1 MDRALRASIPAA
13 GLFLALTG
21 VAAFPVTTQEV
32 PASAAAE
39 MITDKDAVPA
49 PGSMVVF
56 FRGGQAGPNLASVL
70 RELIGH
76 PDLIPVET
84 REVAPDDTLCDL
96 LTKRGFPEPCEA
108 YFPVVAT
115 LNPDLRSL
123 TALSIG
129 QKIRLPAVKIT
140 ASRSSRIFEGA
151 EKQARQLMQNWAAF
165 APRIFHMKDSIR
177 VEYDTL
183 ELVVRAKDQEHL
195 DRAVAAVGA
204 LALSNLSIEPIAF
217 VPSVARPFS
226 RSASAVQSSC
236 SSGNL
241 GSAPV
246 SYVEYAFEDEPAK
259 PPSAPGVVSP
269 TVYILDVPVTASPN
283 LRASQSAGPWR
294 CEWFPFS
301 NRDHATHLASIIASK
316 NPTLGFIGLE
326 PGATIRSHPFMA
338 IREATPGAP
347 PFKDSNAVL
356 QYRGLFQQAHAR
368 ASLPVFLV
376 AASFRNFDDYGDMAG
391 GRLSS
396 AEQRFNGVYS
406 AIEDAVKNEQ
416 PLLIV
421 AAGQNPDGTE
431 GMELDAR
438 TLMSPQNLGDLPNVV
453 TVTACTHCNRS
464 GAALAPGSNFD
475 TQRRFVHVAAPGGK
489 DLPGWVNGEGIG
501 AASGTS
507 QAAAYVGGVAASMI
521 ARYPQRYRRAPDVK
535 LRLQVTSAP
544 IVSAD
549 GALAPASAKLSAG
562 IVDPQL
568 AALDPARDWVKT
580 ADGWR
585 PVLARRWSKSQVRFR
600 SDRGIESDRDLYSLL
615 RLVQT
620 ESRDWH
626 YVAYTDPD
634 AEAGSTSALARAVDI
649 GTLFDQSLRLELCEG
664 SPIRIGDI
672 QDFIPRLGGIP
683 RQLQLAD
690 EECGQG

>member
-1 MDRALRASIPAA
+1 MGSASRASVRVA
-13 GLFLALTG
+13 GLLLPLAG
-21 VAAFPVTTQEV
+21 VAGF
-32 PASAAAE
+32 PASAQEAPASAVAQLLPH
-39 MITDKDAVPA
+39 KDAVPA
-49 PGSMVVF
+49 PGSMVIF
-56 FRGGQAGPNLASVL
+56 FRGGQAGSNLGTVL
-70 RELIGH
+70 RELIRH
-76 PDLIPVET
+76 PDLVPVED
-84 REVAPDDTLCDL
+84 REVGRDDTLCDL
-96 LTKRGFPEPCEA
+96 LTKRGFPEPCQA
-108 YFPVVAT
+108 YFPVIQA

-123 TALSIG
+123 TALSVG
-129 QKIRLPAVKIT
+129 QKIRLPGVNIT
-140 ASRSSRIFEGA
+140 TRRSSKIFEA
-151 EKQARQLMQNWAAF
+151 ARQAMELMQNWAAF
-165 APRIFHMKDSIR
+165 SPRLFQTKDSTR

-183 ELVVRAKDQEHL
+183 ELVVRAPDQERL
-195 DRAVAAVGA
+195 DRAVVAVGA
-204 LALSNLSIEPIAF
+204 LELSNVSLEPIAF
-217 VPSVARPFS
+217 APSIAKPFS
-226 RSASAVQSSC
+226 RSASVVHSSC
-236 SSGNL
+236 SHGDL
-241 GSAPV
+241 GSVPV
-246 SYVEYAFEDEPAK
+246 NYVEYAFEDEPAQ
-259 PPSAPGVVSP
+259 PPSSPAVVSP
-269 TVYILDVPVTASPN
+269 TVYILDVPVNISPN
-283 LRASQSAGPWR
+283 LSASQPPGSWR
-294 CEWFPFS
+294 CEWFQFS
-301 NRDHATHLASIIASK
+301 GRDHATHLASIIASK
-316 NPTLGFIGLE
+316 YPTLGFIGLE
-326 PGATIRSHPFMA
+326 PSARIQSQPFMTVSD
-338 IREATPGAP
+338 ATPGAP
-347 PFKDSNAVL
+347 PIKDSAAL
-356 QYRGLFQQAHAR
+356 LGYRELFRRAHYR
-368 ASLPVFLV
+368 ESLPVFLV
-376 AASFRNFDDYGDMAG
+376 AASFRNGTDYRNLPG

-396 AEQRFNGVYS
+396 ASQRFNGAYS
-406 AIEDAVKNEQ
+406 AIEGEVKDQ
-416 PLLIV
+416 LPLLIV
-421 AAGQNPDGTE
+421 AAGQDRDQPE

-453 TVTACTHCNRS
+453 TVTACTRCKRR
-464 GAALAPGSNFD
+464 AATLAPDANFD
-475 TQRRFVHVAAPGGK
+475 PQRRFVHVAAPGGD